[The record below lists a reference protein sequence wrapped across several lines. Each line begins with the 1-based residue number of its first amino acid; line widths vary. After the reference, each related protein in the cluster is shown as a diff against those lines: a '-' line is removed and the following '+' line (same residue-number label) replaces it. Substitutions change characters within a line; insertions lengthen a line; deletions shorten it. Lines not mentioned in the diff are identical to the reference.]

1 MHMAQETELKLRLPP
16 EALPRLRRLTL
27 PGDAAGARAVSEKLH
42 STYFDTPDF
51 LLRRNGVALRLRRA
65 RRGWVQTL
73 KGGGGAG
80 AGLHQ
85 RAEWECK
92 VAGPQLELDRL
103 PGPMA
108 VLLLPPGVREDLRPV
123 FTTEFSRRRR
133 MLRFEGGD
141 AVEFCVDRGEV
152 RSEHASSPICEI
164 ELELRSGSPLRL
176 FDIGLALVR
185 ELPVRLENQSKA
197 ERGYALSRGEPPAP
211 RKAVAVAL
219 TPETPVNTAF
229 RAIMLACL
237 EQLHANEDGVLEGRD
252 VEYLH
257 QMRVALRRLRSALG
271 IFRAVFPPETLQP
284 ARDELKWLA
293 GRLGPARDWD
303 VFLTETLPRV
313 KAAPGETAF
322 QALRESAQ
330 QVRGQA
336 LAQAHEAVQSSR
348 YQEMLLDLGAW
359 LAAEPWL
366 GSADAEAL
374 ARARGP
380 VSEFARDTLERLQRK
395 VRKRGRGFDYLA
407 PQERHRVRIA
417 AKRLRYAGEFFAALY
432 PPKPVRRYLKAL
444 AGLQDVLGALNDAA
458 TTEGLLRE
466 ALAASREPAA
476 AAGAGFV
483 GGWVAADAEH
493 RAAHAK
499 AAWKDFLACEPFWK

>member
-1 MHMAQETELKLRLPP
+1 MAQETELKLRLPP
-16 EALPRLRRLTL
+16 EALPRLQRLAL
-27 PGDAAGARAVSEKLH
+27 PGAAPASRALSEKLH

-51 LLRRNGVALRLRRA
+51 LLRRNGVALRLRRT
-65 RRGWVQTL
+65 RRGWVQTV

-85 RAEWECK
+85 RGEWEAR
-92 VAGPQLELDRL
+92 VPGPQLDLEHL
-103 PGPMA
+103 PGPA
-108 VLLLPPGVREDLRPV
+108 AALLLPPGVREELRPV
-123 FTTEFSRRRR
+123 FTTEFTRRRR

-141 AVEFCVDRGEV
+141 AVEFSIDRGEV
-152 RSEHASSPICEI
+152 RAEHAASPICEI
-164 ELELRSGSPLRL
+164 ELELKSGSPLRL

-185 ELPVRLENQSKA
+185 ELPLRLENQSKA

-219 TPETPVNTAF
+219 TAETPVNVAF
-229 RAIMLACL
+229 RAVVLACL
-237 EQLHANEDGVLEGRD
+237 EQLHANEDGMLEGRD

-271 IFRAVFPPETLQP
+271 VFRAVFPPETLQP
-284 ARDELKWLA
+284 AREELKWLT
-293 GRLGPARDWD
+293 GQLGPARDWD

-313 KAAPGETAF
+313 KAPAAAAGF
-322 QALRESAQ
+322 QALRGAAE
-330 QVRGQA
+330 QVREGA
-336 LAQAHEAVQSSR
+336 LARAQDAVQSAR

-366 GSADAEAL
+366 GSAEEEAL

-380 VSEFARDTLERLQRK
+380 VSEFAREALEQLARR
-395 VRKRGRGFDYLA
+395 VRKRGRGFEYLS
-407 PQERHRVRIA
+407 PEERHRVRIA
-417 AKRLRYAGEFFAALY
+417 AKRLRYAGEFFSALY

-444 AGLQDVLGALNDAA
+444 AGLQDLLGALNDAA
-458 TTEGLLRE
+458 TTGGLLRE
-466 ALAASREPAA
+466 ALAAGTDPAA
-476 AAGAGFV
+476 AAAGFV

-499 AAWKDFLACEPFWK
+499 EAWKDFLGCEPFWK